1 MKGRLLLA
9 AGAAIVIAGC
19 GGVGGLTSSTQVTD
33 SQGDATQAYRSI
45 AVVPVDG
52 TSDEGLVFANAIAAQ
67 LTARGVVV
75 KADDKFVKSVLT
87 ANGSAVMKALKA
99 SGADGVL
106 YLYLQR
112 ADKTG
117 KGDTSIG
124 AWGWT
129 GQQATWYT
137 APGNANAAIG
147 RFEAR
152 LYDLASGKEV
162 WFGRTMTFYPKA
174 AAVDAPPVAEAV
186 AAELA
191 KHGFIGAK
199 AS

>member
-1 MKGRLLLA
+1 MNCRFLLA
-9 AGAAIVIAGC
+9 AGAALVVAGC
-19 GGVGGLTSSTQVTD
+19 SGAGSISSSTQVTD
-33 SQGDATQAYRSI
+33 SQGDAREPYRSI
-45 AVVPVDG
+45 AVVPMDG
-52 TSDEGLVFANAIAAQ
+52 TGDEGQVFANAIGAQ
-67 LTARGVVV
+67 LAARGVVV

-87 ANGSAVMKALKA
+87 ANGNAVMKALKA

-112 ADKTG
+112 TDKTG
-117 KGDTSIG
+117 KGDTSLG
-124 AWGWT
+124 GWGWI

-152 LYDLASGKEV
+152 LYDLSSGKEV
-162 WFGRTMTFYPKA
+162 WFGRTMTFYPKS
-174 AAVDAPPVAEAV
+174 AAVDAPPVAEVV

-191 KHGFIGAK
+191 KHGFIGSK